1 MAPPGVPFFYTE
13 LPTGEKLFHRIK
25 KNFPIQ
31 FGRELLACPP
41 LLNMPDRVDWRECK
55 ISQEEET
62 ALRDNIRKKF
72 EPFDFTLED
81 EDSD

>member
-1 MAPPGVPFFYTE
+1 
-13 LPTGEKLFHRIK
+13 
-25 KNFPIQ
+25 
-31 FGRELLACPP
+31 
-41 LLNMPDRVDWRECK
+41 MPDRVDWRECK

-62 ALRDNIRKKF
+62 TLRDNIRKKF